1 MKHGP
6 FGNLGVFSITGQTL
20 ARCPGRNAAGYPGV
34 DTPVIQ
40 LNDLV
45 IDITNTL
52 RRTLGEHITLSTS
65 LAREVWPT
73 RADPGQFHSATITL
87 AVNAAIRCRLLTDDP
102 QGLFLEGS
110 QLVA

>member
-73 RADPGQFHSATITL
+73 RADPGQFRSATINL
-87 AVNAAIRCRLLTDDP
+87 PVHAAIR
-102 QGLFLEGS
+102 
-110 QLVA
+110 